1 MNAWILIA
9 ILLFPSAVDARRS
22 VEYCPE
28 LPAHSGLVWEYL
40 EGGDFIGCIATRRS
54 GGARVF
60 GVYLGQ
66 HPSFIADPSR
76 RRAKGTIGGTA
87 AHWQL
92 PGPGSEEGVVLEAQV
107 HILATEA
114 DPPLQSV
121 VWVYTSNRG
130 NHDEAAEPLHACAFV
145 TIGGGGLPDHSNRSL
160 RRGLTPALSF
170 AAAAL
175 RARARL

>member
-121 VWVYTSNRG
+121 VWVYTSDRG
-130 NHDEAAEPLHACAFV
+130 NYDEAF
-145 TIGGGGLPDHSNRSL
+145 
-160 RRGLTPALSF
+160 
-170 AAAAL
+170 
-175 RARARL
+175 RAIARMRFRDNWWRWPT